1 MTLRFD
7 PEGIERFKTKIRGI
21 PGYPTGEDLPI
32 RDMVFESGALWRLA
46 DLLLVA
52 GMKAGQP
59 LNDHDM
65 QDWLITINELAK
77 ARSKQNGAI
86 IACSALKEKYRII
99 LASDIPVPVDWVW
112 LNGSYEL
119 ILQRMQNRKGH
130 FMPESLLRSQF
141 ETLEPPVDAQVVD
154 INNSPENIVAQIRAG
169 LLL

>member
-1 MTLRFD
+1 MIAIIYIM
-7 PEGIERFKTKIRGI
+7 GVSGSGKTTVGKKLSETTGI
-21 PGYPTGEDLPI
+21 PFFDADDFHP
-32 RDMVFESGALWRLA
+32 ESNKNKMRSG
-46 DLLLVA
+46 
-52 GMKAGQP
+52 KP
-59 LNDHDM
+59 LNDEDRH
-65 QDWLITINELAK
+65 QWLLNLHEMAMNQSNQK
-77 ARSKQNGAI
+77 GAI

>member
-1 MTLRFD
+1 MR
-7 PEGIERFKTKIRGI
+7 
-21 PGYPTGEDLPI
+21 
-32 RDMVFESGALWRLA
+32 SG
-46 DLLLVA
+46 
-52 GMKAGQP
+52 KP
-59 LNDHDM
+59 LNDEDRH
-65 QDWLITINELAK
+65 QWLLNLHEMAMNQSNQK
-77 ARSKQNGAI
+77 GAI

-154 INNSPENIVAQIRAG
+154 INNSPGNIVAQIRAG